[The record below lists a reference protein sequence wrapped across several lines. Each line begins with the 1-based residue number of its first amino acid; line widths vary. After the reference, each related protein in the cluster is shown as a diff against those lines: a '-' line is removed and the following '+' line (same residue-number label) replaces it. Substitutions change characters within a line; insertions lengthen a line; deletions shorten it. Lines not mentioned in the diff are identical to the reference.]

1 MKKKKNIN
9 TNIVI
14 LIAAVAVFC
23 GYLCYA
29 KIIGD
34 STPPVVTCDSEKIVV
49 SVGATEKELMKG
61 VTAEDNRDGD
71 VTDSLV
77 IESISTFAG
86 DERIITY
93 AAIDKQGN
101 VGRAQRV
108 LKYKDYEAP
117 VFDLNGPLRFGMG
130 SQVKLL
136 DRISA
141 ESSLD
146 GDLSA
151 NVKYTSSSYIDTS
164 SEGEYEVEYRVT
176 DSTGTVSYLP
186 VEMEIYNPV
195 EERITVE
202 LSEYLVYVEKDS
214 YFDEGQYYIGAD
226 AEGTLSISSDV
237 DTGKEGVY
245 QVEYTVSD
253 GYSIGK
259 SRLVVVVTG

>member
-1 MKKKKNIN
+1 
-9 TNIVI
+9 
-14 LIAAVAVFC
+14 
-23 GYLCYA
+23 
-29 KIIGD
+29 
-34 STPPVVTCDSEKIVV
+34 
-49 SVGATEKELMKG
+49 
-61 VTAEDNRDGD
+61 
-71 VTDSLV
+71 
-77 IESISTFAG
+77 
-86 DERIITY
+86 
-93 AAIDKQGN
+93 
-101 VGRAQRV
+101 
-108 LKYKDYEAP
+108 
-117 VFDLNGPLRFGMG
+117 MG